1 MRRIDLK
8 TILQHTVS
16 SLYGDL
22 VTRPTGQ
29 KVRNGVERE
38 LASLDGEQVV
48 VIDFG
53 TVRCLDISCADE
65 IVGRI
70 LLDHGHARTIVLQG
84 VDTSHCDAIEQVLE
98 RHQIAVVARDRTGRI
113 RVLGP
118 VQETARRAFGE
129 LTRRGAAAPE
139 ELAARLEV
147 SPDVARRALA
157 ELLAR
162 RLVRACHDGAVAVSA
177 P

>member
-8 TILQHTVS
+8 TILQATVS
-16 SLYGDL
+16 TLYGDL

-29 KVRNGVERE
+29 KVRTGVERE
-38 LASLDGEQVV
+38 LAALDGEQVA
-48 VIDFG
+48 VIDFS

-65 IVGRI
+65 IVGK
-70 LLDHGHARTIVLQG
+70 LVLEHGHARSIVLHG
-84 VDTSHCDAIEQVLE
+84 VDASHCDAIEQVLD
-98 RHQIAVVARDRTGRI
+98 RHQVAVVARDRSGRM

-118 VQETARRAFGE
+118 VHETARRAFRE
-129 LTRRGAAAPE
+129 LTRGGAAAPE
-139 ELAARLEV
+139 EIAERLALPHAEM
-147 SPDVARRALA
+147 RRALN

-162 RLVRACHDGAVAVSA
+162 RLVRQRADGMVAVPA